1 MNEVIDL
8 YAKLLIGTFSFIGPS
23 FSLLVPIFYP
33 AFVSSRQRHTE
44 MYNNL
49 SKVYNMPGGMD
60 AFADAEKNDKKLKKM
75 ISENQ
80 KDIHLLNPR
89 RQVKRLFTWLLSAIA
104 LVMFY
109 YFQKSVFWP
118 HQHQVI
124 WITTL
129 LLSIMNFTFS
139 LFVLWQIFCI
149 VIKIKQ
155 EEKGAFLVKLE
166 TIGYG

>member
-33 AFVSSRQRHTE
+33 AFVGSRQRHTE
-44 MYNNL
+44 MYKNL
-49 SKVYNMPGGMD
+49 SKVYNTPGGMD
-60 AFADAEKNDKKLKKM
+60 AFADAEKNDRKLKKM

-104 LVMFY
+104 LVLFY
-109 YFQKSVFWP
+109 YFQKSAFWP
-118 HQHQVI
+118 YQYQI
-124 WITTL
+124 LRTGTL
-129 LLSIMNFTFS
+129 LLSIVNFGCS

-155 EEKGAFLVKLE
+155 EEKEAFLIKLK